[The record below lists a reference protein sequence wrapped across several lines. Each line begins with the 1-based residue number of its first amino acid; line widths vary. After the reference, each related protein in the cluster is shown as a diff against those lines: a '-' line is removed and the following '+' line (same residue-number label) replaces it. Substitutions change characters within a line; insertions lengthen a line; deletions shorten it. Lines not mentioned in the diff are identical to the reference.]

1 MDENLLLCN
10 QRIELCLKKH
20 ILMILKKKLNKNL
33 PRISLT
39 VPSNVLAND
48 RGRIIRAILNIS
60 SSETFPSCL
69 TK

>member
-1 MDENLLLCN
+1 
-10 QRIELCLKKH
+10 
-20 ILMILKKKLNKNL
+20 MILKKKLNKNL